1 MKHFF
6 SGKRIMVTGASGS
19 VGSALVSEL
28 LGFGVKELRCVDIN
42 EERMFLMDVTYHE
55 EPRFQS
61 FVCNVT
67 DEILMPRLMENI
79 DYVIHAAALKHVPS
93 CERSP
98 ETAIN
103 TNILGVQNIIRSAR
117 LNGVKK
123 VLFTSS
129 DKAVNPTNVMGTTK
143 LMGERLITAANLL
156 STGDN
161 ATIFFS
167 TRFGNVTG
175 SSGSVIPVFQKQ
187 IEEGGPVTLTHPE
200 MSRFMMSLQ
209 DSVTLILKSL
219 IAGIGGEIFITKMP
233 VFRIDSLARAMIDIL
248 TKEKPGGAEI
258 RIETIGIRPGEKLFE
273 ELMTP
278 EEQMRSFE
286 MDDLFVVLP
295 AHKTMYDSSLY
306 EKYQILP
313 SPDRPYISKEE
324 PEAEAAVLQ
333 ELIHSSMK
341 AVK

>member
-1 MKHFF
+1 MKSFY
-6 SGKRIMVTGASGS
+6 KDKIIMVTGASGS
-19 VGSALVSEL
+19 VGSALVSKL
-28 LGFGVKELRCVDIN
+28 LGLGVKELRCIDIN
-42 EERMFLMDVTYHE
+42 EEHMFQMDGNYSD

-67 DEILMPRLMENI
+67 DEFLIPRLMENV

-117 LNGVKK
+117 LTKVKK

-156 STGDN
+156 SIGDN
-161 ATIFFS
+161 APVFFS
-167 TRFGNVTG
+167 TRFGNVAG
-175 SSGSVIPVFQKQ
+175 SSGSVIPVFKKQ
-187 IEEGGPVTLTHPE
+187 IESGKPVTLTHPQ
-200 MSRFMMSLQ
+200 MSRFMMSLEE
-209 DSVTLILKSL
+209 SIVLILKSL
-219 IAGIGGEIFITKMP
+219 MTGMGGEIFITKMP
-233 VFRIDSLARAMIDIL
+233 VFRILSLAKTMVEILREGNSDI
-248 TKEKPGGAEI
+248 GDVEI
-258 RIETIGIRPGEKLFE
+258 KTIGIRPGEKLFE

-278 EEQMRSFE
+278 EEQVRSFE
-286 MDDLFVVLP
+286 MDDMFVVLP
-295 AHKTMYDSSLY
+295 AHKSMYDSSLY
-306 EKYQILP
+306 KKYQSLP

-324 PEAEAAVLQ
+324 PEADKAVLRT
-333 ELIHSSMK
+333 LINK
-341 AVK
+341 LL